1 MEDSLFPEIC
11 AIDGLATCRYI
22 IRTSLLF
29 VSTAG
34 RGAASSGAALAFCA
48 EAFLGQGVAT

>member
-34 RGAASSGAALAFCA
+34 RRAASSEVALAFFTGCVCREGA
-48 EAFLGQGVAT
+48 K